1 MSLLRQN
8 SDNRFSQNF
17 QTQLSRDFYF
27 FNLQENISISH
38 LTENIEEYVF
48 EVLTFNQCLVRHSW
62 ISNKTENYKYS
73 LYILIYY
80 NIRATENQKYASKC
94 IFPCLQGIRM
104 LRSKREEQKT
114 DVYIQSRVQKKNQ
127 MQEFTELRRKKKQDG
142 SEKSKII

>member
-73 LYILIYY
+73 WYILIYY

-104 LRSKREEQKT
+104 LRSKWEERKT
-114 DVYIQSRVQKKNQ
+114 DAWSAK
-127 MQEFTELRRKKKQDG
+127 KKKQQ
-142 SEKSKII
+142 SEKKNSLLFFN